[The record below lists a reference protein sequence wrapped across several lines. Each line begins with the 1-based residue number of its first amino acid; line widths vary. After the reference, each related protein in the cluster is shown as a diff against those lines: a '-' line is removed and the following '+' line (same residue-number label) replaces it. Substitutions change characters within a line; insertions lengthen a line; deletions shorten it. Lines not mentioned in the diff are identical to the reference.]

1 MDTVFKIRN
10 NIDKTLEE
18 SIPYTHI
25 RINEEIRTPR
35 FTTKGTLRFLIS
47 KKYRLTFKNICD
59 KTLEE

>member
-25 RINEEIRTPR
+25 RINEEIRTLR
-35 FTTKGTLRFLIS
+35 FTTKGTKRSLIS
-47 KKYRLTFKNICD
+47 KKYSFNF
-59 KTLEE
+59 